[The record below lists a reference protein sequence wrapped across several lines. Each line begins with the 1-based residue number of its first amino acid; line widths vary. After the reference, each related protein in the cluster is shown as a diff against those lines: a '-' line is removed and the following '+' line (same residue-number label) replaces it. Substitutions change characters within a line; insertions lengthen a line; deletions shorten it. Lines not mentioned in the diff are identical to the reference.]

1 MVNTKD
7 TTHIR
12 VSMKVRD
19 FIDAK
24 GKRNETFD
32 DILKRLLKIQ

>member
-7 TTHIR
+7 TTNIR

>member
-12 VSMKVRD
+12 VSKELRD
-19 FIDAK
+19 WIDKK
-24 GKRNETFD
+24 GKRGETFD
-32 DILKRLLKIQ
+32 QILKRLLDIK